1 MKILEMVLPRLHL
14 LARLAAD
21 RDLSRDPGRLAQ
33 MREDYRYLAAV
44 CRNVLTELEGDLDD
58 LPDPMTPGAPAEVR
72 IAYQMALIRRTN
84 RLHRAVEAAV
94 DARAARRSS
103 AMSRREAPVD

>member
-1 MKILEMVLPRLHL
+1 MKILEMMLPRLHM

-21 RDLSRDPGRLAQ
+21 RDLARDPGCLAQ

-44 CRNVLTELEGDLDD
+44 CRNVLTELEGDLLD
-58 LPDPMTPGAPAEVR
+58 LPDSIAPDAPPEVR

-94 DARAARRSS
+94 EARASRRSS
-103 AMSRREAPVD
+103 AIGRSAAPVD